1 MTALALATE
10 ANPVAEAFVDSLA
23 RAKHVAAPYD
33 HWLLDRVLPEEDVS
47 ALLEKR
53 LPPPNPNST

>member
-1 MTALALATE
+1 MTTLALATE
-10 ANPVAEAFVDSLA
+10 ANPVADAFVDSLA

-47 ALLEKR
+47 AH
-53 LPPPNPNST
+53 